1 MGFEP
6 RMRGRRFGRPAARK
20 KSARDRRERQEAS
33 VFYEEA
39 TPLDPS
45 QIRSTAVN
53 ALMHLGSQRF
63 ALPPYSEHFQRW
75 MKDVARLLSDFKS
88 KLPEAVDQQYSESV
102 EKTLSNLQV
111 ALGERAK
118 SETSTSIKL
127 ADRQRRLAAYESEL
141 SKLDQHYKTL
151 THEARRQYEQSFASL
166 RSEIGRLDGERLRIL
181 HAKPSLLQK
190 LFRRSEVDLEE
201 TANALR
207 SQKKALAERKEALK
221 QDLDKH
227 RAEYE
232 NKRKEIIDQLDIL
245 RGEFEES
252 RDSKLDDA
260 LEIRKTACED
270 FRREVDEAVD
280 RLLKHED
287 DRTAEG
293 AT

>member
-1 MGFEP
+1 
-6 RMRGRRFGRPAARK
+6 
-20 KSARDRRERQEAS
+20 
-33 VFYEEA
+33 
-39 TPLDPS
+39 
-45 QIRSTAVN
+45 
-53 ALMHLGSQRF
+53 
-63 ALPPYSEHFQRW
+63 